1 MSPLLPLL
9 AALASIAARVA
20 DAHVVLDANLEATS
34 DGPLRDGASKAA
46 LLERLAQLGG
56 DNKAPSFPT
65 QVFTRSGKVP
75 CPDVPT
81 YDCAKPNNKWK
92 DDQNDICD
100 NNGKYRINCATSCAS
115 ILTWHHGESGLLDHP
130 VAMCDRP
137 FGHTSGPAL
146 LNCRHGTVD
155 CVNGLKRGTTTT
167 CAEAGT
173 NDADEEWC
181 CSGTDACTD
190 FTGIVCR
197 DKRSCMGKEACK
209 GATIDAVVNACK
221 KDYACTE
228 AGSASAISPGI
239 YDCCNKKQEC
249 RSADRDTQDRTAAD
263 RALQYQCLDAIRA
276 TTMPPTAAPTATPTA
291 PGATPATVC
300 DPASDCCDDP
310 AFLAKGKDGK
320 HCVWAA
326 EDPNDRCVKR
336 ANSDKADKRKVYDYC
351 KKTCAEA
358 CDACP
363 NQEDVEVLKMCEHFY
378 EDAGKC
384 AGDDPCV

>member
-1 MSPLLPLL
+1 M
-9 AALASIAARVA
+9 
-20 DAHVVLDANLEATS
+20 
-34 DGPLRDGASKAA
+34 G
-46 LLERLAQLGG
+46 QLGG
-56 DNKAPSFPT
+56 DNKAPSLPT

-81 YDCAKPNNKWK
+81 YDCAKPNNKWN

-100 NNGKYRINCATSCAS
+100 NQGIYRDNCATSCAR
-115 ILTWHHGESGLLDHP
+115 ILTEHLNATGLLDHP

-137 FGHTSGPAL
+137 FEHTSGPAL

-167 CAEAGT
+167 CAAAC
-173 NDADEEWC
+173 NDDGEEWC

-197 DKRSCMGKEACK
+197 DKRSCMGEEACK

-239 YDCCNKKQEC
+239 YDCCNKEQEC
-249 RSADRDTQDRTAAD
+249 RSADRVTQDRTAAD

-276 TTMPPTAAPTATPTA
+276 TIMPPTAAPTS
-291 PGATPATVC
+291 VC
-300 DPASDCCDDP
+300 DAPDYHYHASDCCDDP
-310 AFLAKGKDGK
+310 DFRVKGDDDK
-320 HCVWAA
+320 HCAWVA
-326 EDPNDRCVKR
+326 EKPNGDKGRCKSK
-336 ANSDKADKRKVYDYC
+336 AYSDSAIKTKVYAYC
-351 KKTCAEA
+351 KKTCA
-358 CDACP
+358 
-363 NQEDVEVLKMCEHFY
+363 
-378 EDAGKC
+378 DAGVE
-384 AGDDPCV
+384 PCV